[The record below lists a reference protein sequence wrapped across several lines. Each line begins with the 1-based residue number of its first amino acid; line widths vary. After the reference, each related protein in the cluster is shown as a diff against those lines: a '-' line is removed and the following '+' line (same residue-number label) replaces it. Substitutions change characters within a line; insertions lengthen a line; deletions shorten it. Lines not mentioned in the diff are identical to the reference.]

1 MAYLNKLLV
10 FFFLLNGAAM
20 AASGYQTTDSIST
33 IPDTLLFRIQK
44 AQGAIA
50 EINAANKKGYG
61 TARIANDLTK
71 LISDI
76 EPIKEQLN
84 RNSII
89 NKKNLLSYQLVLREA
104 QSKLDTWQKSLTKYN
119 TSLQQYADKVV
130 ALSNDSLLSTTRA
143 DSSSRRLYHQ
153 QVSQIKQQLQR
164 AGEQTTADLDTV
176 NQLLAD
182 VSANYADVTDLNN
195 TVLDRSEQTNR
206 SHIGKESPY
215 IWAAPV
221 VNKEGSLLD
230 LVRTTFK
237 GQNQI
242 LGYFL
247 EATWDNRIFL
257 LLIIA
262 GFFFWV
268 HNNFKKAAK
277 PTYRQQLAGLKFEHL
292 SNYPIFAATFVLL
305 SLVPL
310 FEPNSPTLYIELS
323 QFVLLLLLTYHFR
336 KRLDADSLKT
346 WQFAV
351 GLYISILFVS
361 SIVGNT
367 IWLRLVLIMFNLIAL
382 YLSKRFFRR
391 LKAEKFSKRFIRSLF
406 TVYVVFNALAI
417 LLNVFGRI
425 TLATTLSNAA
435 IVAVTQVV
443 TLAVFV
449 QILSDAVE
457 LQIKVSA
464 ASGGLFSR
472 INLSKTRISIKKMLT
487 TVAFILWAIV
497 LLINLSIAGGVF
509 GLLHEVLIRPRS
521 FGSMTFTLSNLL
533 LFAVIIYVANMLQKY
548 VGVLFG
554 ENTLNFDDKT
564 EHKSSKLALVRLII
578 IFMGVMLA
586 VAASGVPIEKLTVAI
601 GALGVGI
608 GLGLQNIVNNFVSG
622 IILIFEKPFRI
633 GDYIELADRKGKVQ
647 DIGIRSSKMLTAHGS
662 EVIIPNGDLLSGRV
676 VNWTLNNDYL
686 KTQVTFKVNAETDLT
701 ALYKLVEEIVNGLDN
716 RVKSLPPEILINSIS
731 ADAIELKVMVWID
744 NIYIEQSF
752 KSELLKGILST
763 FKAQAIKIL

>member
-20 AASGYQTTDSIST
+20 TASGYQTTDSIST

-84 RNSII
+84 RNTII
-89 NKKNLLSYQLVLREA
+89 NKKNLISYQLVLREA

-119 TSLQQYADKVV
+119 TSLQQHADKVV
-130 ALSNDSLLSTTRA
+130 TLSNDSLLSIATA
-143 DSSSRRLYHQ
+143 DSSSRRLYRQ
-153 QVSQIKQQLQR
+153 QVAQIKQQLQY
-164 AGEQTTADLDTV
+164 AGEQTTAKLDTV

-195 TVLDRSEQTNR
+195 AVLGRSEQTNR

-262 GFFFWV
+262 GLFFWI

-277 PTYRQQLAGLKFEHL
+277 PTYRQQLADLKFEHL

-323 QFVLLLLLTYHFR
+323 QFGLLLLLTFHFR
-336 KRLDADSLKT
+336 KRLDAESLKS

-351 GLYISILFVS
+351 GLYISILLVS

-367 IWLRLVLIMFNLIAL
+367 IWLRLVLIMLNLIAL
-382 YLSKRFFRR
+382 YLSKSFFKR

-406 TVYVVFNALAI
+406 TVYVVFNTLAI

-435 IVAVTQVV
+435 IVGLTQVV

-457 LQIKVSA
+457 LHLKVSA
-464 ASGGLFSR
+464 ASGGIFSR

-509 GLLHEVLIRPRS
+509 GLLHQVLIRPRS

-647 DIGIRSSKMLTAHGS
+647 DIGIRSSKMLTAQGS
-662 EVIIPNGDLLSGRV
+662 EVIIPNGDLLSGRL

-686 KTQVTFKVNAETDLT
+686 KTQVIFKVNAETDLT

-744 NIYIEQSF
+744 NIYIEQNF

-763 FKAQAIKIL
+763 FKAREIKIL

>member
-1 MAYLNKLLV
+1 MAYFHKLLI
-10 FFFLLNGAAM
+10 FFFLLNSAAIT
-20 AASGYQTTDSIST
+20 ALGYQTTDSLSGV
-33 IPDTLLFRIQK
+33 PDTLLFRIQK

-61 TARIANDLTK
+61 TARIANDLSK
-71 LISDI
+71 LKADI
-76 EPIKEQLN
+76 EPIKEHLN
-84 RNSII
+84 RNKTAD
-89 NKKNLLSYQLVLREA
+89 KKNLLSYQLVLREA
-104 QSKLDTWQKSLTKYN
+104 QSKLDSWQNSLTKYN
-119 TSLQQYADKVV
+119 NDLQKNAAKVV
-130 ALSNDSLLSTTRA
+130 ALSNDSLLSINAA
-143 DSSSRRLYHQ
+143 DSTSRRLYRQ
-153 QVSQIKQQLQR
+153 QVAEIKEQLQN
-164 AGEQTTADLDTV
+164 AGEKTSSSLDTV

-195 TVLDRSEQTNR
+195 EVLERSEQTDR

-215 IWAAPV
+215 IWAAPTI
-221 VNKEGSLLD
+221 NKDGNLSDLLKS
-230 LVRTTFK
+230 TFK

-242 LGYFL
+242 LGYFV

-277 PTYRQQLAGLKFEHL
+277 PVYRQQLALMKFEHL
-292 SNYPIFAATFVLL
+292 RNYPFFAAAFVLL

-310 FEPNSPTLYIELS
+310 FEPNSPSLYIEMS
-323 QFVLLLLLTYHFR
+323 QFGLLMLLTYHFR
-336 KRLDADSLKT
+336 KKLNADSLKS
-346 WQFAV
+346 WYVSV

-367 IWLRLVLIMFNLIAL
+367 IWLRLILIVLNVLAIYFA
-382 YLSKRFFRR
+382 KRFFRR
-391 LKAEKFSKRFIRSLF
+391 LKVEKFSKGFIRSLF
-406 TVYVVFNALAI
+406 TIYVVFNVLAI

-443 TLAVFV
+443 TLAVLV
-449 QILSDAVE
+449 QILSDAIE

-464 ASGGLFSR
+464 GSGGLFSR
-472 INLSKTRISIKKMLT
+472 INLSKTRISIKKVLT

-497 LLINLSIAGGVF
+497 MLINLSIAGGVF
-509 GLLHEVLIRPRS
+509 ALLHQVLIRPRN
-521 FGSMTFTLSNLL
+521 FGSMTFTLGNLL

-554 ENTLNFDDKT
+554 ENSLNFDDKT

-578 IFMGVMLA
+578 IFIGVMLA
-586 VAASGVPIEKLTVAI
+586 VVASGVPVEKLTVAI

-647 DIGIRSSKMLTAHGS
+647 DIGIRSSKMLTAQGS
-662 EVIIPNGDLLSGRV
+662 EVIIPNGDLLSGRL

-686 KTQVTFKVNAETDLT
+686 KTQVTFKVNADTDLT

-731 ADAIELKVMVWID
+731 ADTIELKVMIWID
-744 NIYIEQSF
+744 NVYIEQNF
-752 KSELLKGILST
+752 KSELLKGILSN
-763 FKAQAIKIL
+763 FKAQDIKIL